1 MTIITFIVI
10 TAILITITIPII
22 PITTTAST
30 HLDITTARC
39 MLASQTDLIARSL
52 YKYFFRAC
60 LVVGRPEGGFP
71 SVFVKDSKVGSCT
84 KF

>member
-30 HLDITTARC
+30 HFDITTARC
-39 MLASQTDLIARSL
+39 MLVSQTDLAARSI
-52 YKYFFRAC
+52 
-60 LVVGRPEGGFP
+60 
-71 SVFVKDSKVGSCT
+71 
-84 KF
+84 